1 MIRHSQYFDTLD
13 LAMTVAAQ
21 GNGVA
26 IGDWSLIGDDLKA
39 GHLAMPFNFKV
50 PTGAGYYL
58 VCPPRVEPSAPLQAL
73 MTWLVNQAHS
83 TLEPVR

>member
-1 MIRHSQYFDTLD
+1 MIRKSQYFDTLD

-39 GHLAMPFNFKV
+39 GRLAMPFDFKV
-50 PTGAGYYL
+50 RTGAVYRL
-58 VCPPRVEPSAPLQAL
+58 VCSSRNEPSAPLREL
-73 MTWLVNQAHS
+73 LDWLVKQAGDADQ
-83 TLEPVR
+83 P